1 MSSIAFTS
9 GMLIVY
15 LFDSPPSATIHCA
28 SSRGPHSFNSVDSS
42 TPVHSLQLVRPCTSC
57 TESAFGPFNGRLLAL
72 HSRK

>member
-1 MSSIAFTS
+1 MSSIAFTN

-15 LFDSPPSATIHCA
+15 LFDSPPSATIHFA
-28 SSRGPHSFNSVDSS
+28 SSRGPHSFSSVESS

-57 TESAFGPFNGRLLAL
+57 TESPFGPRSGRLFAL